1 MDSPDSDLTTGRH
14 VSLDVFDVDLDQAV
28 RAFQQHRGLL
38 VDGIVGEAT
47 YRALKEAS
55 YRLGARTLAHQFGAP
70 MYGDDVATLQARLQD
85 LGFYTGLVD
94 GHFGLQTHNGL
105 MSYQREYGLY
115 PDGICGPETLRSL
128 YFLGSR
134 VTGGSLH
141 AIREEELVRRSGPR
155 LSGKRVI
162 VDPGRGGDDHGPIM
176 QGLSGP
182 ISEADILWDLAS
194 RLESRM
200 TAIGMETFLSRPV
213 GRSPSDAER
222 ATTAN
227 TVGAD
232 LTISLRCA
240 ALPGSAA
247 NGLASFHFGNSHGS
261 VSTIGR
267 NLSDFIQREVAA
279 RTGLRDCR
287 SHGRTWDLLRLT
299 RMPSVQVDIG
309 YLTNPHDRDLLA
321 LPQTRDSIAEGI
333 PAAVKR
339 LNLLGKN
346 DRPTGT
352 FTFAELLAHDM
363 TNCRFHVAGRTQ
375 LRHNN
380 RADPTDRRIHDRL
393 LPDVEIRRTLTTNR
407 NVKPRNPPATPTSAG
422 HLRRRPRSS
431 PQRLARMHNAPTGR
445 LEPARPAA
453 TPMAHR

>member
-1 MDSPDSDLTTGRH
+1 MSMLRRGDRGGAVTEIRAALAALGLLDSPDADIVTGRH
-14 VSLDVFDVDLDQAV
+14 VALDAFDDELDHAV
-28 RAFQQHRGLL
+28 RAFQQNRGLL

-70 MYGDDVATLQARLQD
+70 MFGDDVATLQARLQD

-94 GHFGLQTHNGL
+94 GHFGLITHNGL

-134 VTGGSLH
+134 VTGGSPH
-141 AIREEELVRRSGPR
+141 AIREEEQVRRSGPR

-162 VDPGRGGDDHGPIM
+162 IDPGRGGDDHGLIVNGP
-176 QGLSGP
+176 SGP
-182 ISEADILWDLAS
+182 ISEADMLWDLGS
-194 RLESRM
+194 RLEGRM

-222 ATTAN
+222 ADTAN

-232 LTISLRCA
+232 LMISLRFA
-240 ALPGSAA
+240 SMAGDSA
-247 NGLASFHFGNSHGS
+247 NGVASFHFGNSHGS

-267 NLSDFIQREVAA
+267 NLADFIQREVVA

-287 SHGRTWDLLRLT
+287 THGRTWDLLRLT
-299 RMPSVQVDIG
+299 RMPTVQVDVG
-309 YLTNPHDRDLLA
+309 YITNLRDRDLVVSS
-321 LPQTRDSIAEGI
+321 QIRDSIAEGI
-333 PAAVKR
+333 LAAVKR
-339 LNLLGKN
+339 LYLLGKN

-352 FTFAELLAHDM
+352 FTFAELLAHE
-363 TNCRFHVAGRTQ
+363 RT
-375 LRHNN
+375 
-380 RADPTDRRIHDRL
+380 
-393 LPDVEIRRTLTTNR
+393 VE
-407 NVKPRNPPATPTSAG
+407 A
-422 HLRRRPRSS
+422 
-431 PQRLARMHNAPTGR
+431 ARGGQA
-445 LEPARPAA
+445 
-453 TPMAHR
+453 

>member
-1 MDSPDSDLTTGRH
+1 MSILRRGDREGAVTEIRAALSALGWIVNPDDEDVNTGKH
-14 VSLDVFDVDLDQAV
+14 VALDAFDDDLDQAV

-134 VTGGSLH
+134 VTGGSPH
-141 AIREEELVRRSGPR
+141 AIREEELVRSSGPR

-162 VDPGRGGDDHGPIM
+162 IDPGRGGDDCGLIVQGPA
-176 QGLSGP
+176 GP
-182 ISEADILWDLAS
+182 ISEADMLWDLAS
-194 RLESRM
+194 RLEGRM

-222 ATTAN
+222 AETAN

-232 LTISLRCA
+232 LMISLRCA
-240 ALPGSAA
+240 NLPGSSA
-247 NGLASFHFGNSHGS
+247 NGVASFHFGNSHGS

-267 NLSDFIQREVAA
+267 NLADFVQREVVA

-287 SHGRTWDLLRLT
+287 THGRTWDLLRLT
-299 RMPSVQVDIG
+299 RMPTVQVDVG
-309 YLTNPHDRDLLA
+309 YITNVRDRELLVS
-321 LPQTRDSIAEGI
+321 TEIRDSVAEGI
-333 PAAVKR
+333 LAAVKR
-339 LNLLGKN
+339 LYLLGKN

-352 FTFAELLAHDM
+352 FTFAELLAHER
-363 TNCRFHVAGRTQ
+363 TVESGR
-375 LRHNN
+375 
-380 RADPTDRRIHDRL
+380 
-393 LPDVEIRRTLTTNR
+393 
-407 NVKPRNPPATPTSAG
+407 
-422 HLRRRPRSS
+422 
-431 PQRLARMHNAPTGR
+431 
-445 LEPARPAA
+445 AA
-453 TPMAHR
+453 QG

>member
-1 MDSPDSDLTTGRH
+1 MGNPDDDLATGRH
-14 VSLDVFDVDLDQAV
+14 VALDAFDDELDQAV

-47 YRALKEAS
+47 YRALREAS

-162 VDPGRGGDDHGPIM
+162 IDPGRGGDDSGLIVNGP
-176 QGLSGP
+176 SGP
-182 ISEADILWDLAS
+182 ISEADMLWDLAS
-194 RLESRM
+194 RLEGRM

-213 GRSPSDAER
+213 GRSPADADR
-222 ATTAN
+222 AETAN

-232 LTISLRCA
+232 LMISLRCGN
-240 ALPGSAA
+240 LPGSAA
-247 NGLASFHFGNSHGS
+247 NGVASFYFGNSHGS

-267 NLSDFIQREVAA
+267 NLADFVQRELVA

-287 SHGRTWDLLRLT
+287 THGRTWDLLRLT
-299 RMPSVQVDIG
+299 RMPTVQVDVG
-309 YLTNPHDRDLLA
+309 YITNLRDRDLLVST
-321 LPQTRDSIAEGI
+321 QIRDSLAEGML
-333 PAAVKR
+333 AAVKR
-339 LNLLGKN
+339 LYLLGKN

-352 FTFAELLAHDM
+352 FTFAELLAHER
-363 TNCRFHVAGRTQ
+363 TVEQAGR
-375 LRHNN
+375 
-380 RADPTDRRIHDRL
+380 
-393 LPDVEIRRTLTTNR
+393 
-407 NVKPRNPPATPTSAG
+407 
-422 HLRRRPRSS
+422 
-431 PQRLARMHNAPTGR
+431 
-445 LEPARPAA
+445 AA
-453 TPMAHR
+453 QG

>member
-1 MDSPDSDLTTGRH
+1 MSSLRRDDRGGAVAEIRAALAALGMIDNPDEDLTTGRH
-14 VSLDVFDVDLDQAV
+14 VAVDLFDDELDHAV

-47 YRALKEAS
+47 FRALKEAS
-55 YRLGARTLAHQFGAP
+55 YRLGARTLNHQFGAP

-94 GHFGLQTHNGL
+94 GHFGLQTHNAL

-134 VTGGSLH
+134 VTGGSPH

-155 LSGKRVI
+155 LSGKRI
-162 VDPGRGGDDHGPIM
+162 IIDPGRGGTDHGLIM
-176 QGLSGP
+176 NGPAGP

-194 RLESRM
+194 RLEGRM

-213 GRSPSDAER
+213 NRAPSDVER
-222 ATTAN
+222 AVTAN

-232 LTISLRCA
+232 LMLSLRCA
-240 ALPGSAA
+240 AQASPAA
-247 NGLASFHFGNSHGS
+247 NGVASFHFGNSHGS

-267 NLSDFIQREVAA
+267 MLADFIQREVVA

-287 SHGRTWDLLRLT
+287 THGRTWDLLRLT
-299 RMPSVQVDIG
+299 RMPTVQVDVG
-309 YLTNPHDRDLLA
+309 YITNPRDRGMLVDA
-321 LPQTRDSIAEGI
+321 SARDSIAEGVL
-333 PAAVKR
+333 AAVKR
-339 LNLLGKN
+339 LYLLGKN

-352 FTFAELLAHDM
+352 FTFAELLAHELS
-363 TNCRFHVAGRTQ
+363 VEQAGRVS
-375 LRHNN
+375 
-380 RADPTDRRIHDRL
+380 PT
-393 LPDVEIRRTLTTNR
+393 
-407 NVKPRNPPATPTSAG
+407 
-422 HLRRRPRSS
+422 
-431 PQRLARMHNAPTGR
+431 
-445 LEPARPAA
+445 
-453 TPMAHR
+453 